1 MRKGYLTISFENDIP
16 VVASDV
22 SGSQSKMSMAV
33 KIVQLINS
41 LHTGCMLWKI
51 ILDFTLTF
59 PYYITTGKKHT
70 VYR

>member
-16 VVASDV
+16 VVAIDV
-22 SGSQSKMSMAV
+22 SGSQSKIFMAI

-41 LHTGCMLWKI
+41 LHTGSMLLKI
-51 ILDFTLTF
+51 ILDFTLAF

-70 VYR
+70 V